1 MSFIVGQIGL
11 NLINL
16 ILTIFIL
23 NFRHAVRKVKRSVWC
38 IVGPEPPLVQCKRTR
53 KAYKTVKARKC
64 RQPRARAV
72 KQSSLYDEAEQ
83 SIVIENKKPLA
94 SKRKRAN
101 NPAGN
106 EPRDSGVHSENSS
119 SGSSGG
125 YSGGSGSSSGS
136 FAGGS
141 GSTGGAGQQGNSG
154 GDDDDRKKKEFP
166 QWHLPGQQDN
176 AAKKTGKKKR
186 VKQDEEKGYAGEEK
200 MEVDD
205 VPGANATGFMMFLP
219 SKVDNAEQCH
229 SPGEGEPATISGKV
243 ASR

>member
-1 MSFIVGQIGL
+1 MSFIASQIGL
-11 NLINL
+11 NL

-23 NFRHAVRKVKRSVWC
+23 NFRHAIRKVKRSVWC
-38 IVGPEPPLVQCKRTR
+38 IVGSEPPLVHCKRTR
-53 KAYKTVKARKC
+53 KAYKTVKARKY
-64 RQPRARAV
+64 RQPRAHAV
-72 KQSSLYDEAEQ
+72 KQSSVHDGAEQ
-83 SIVIENKKPLA
+83 SSFIQNTKPSS

-125 YSGGSGSSSGS
+125 YSGGSGSSSGN

-141 GSTGGAGQQGNSG
+141 GSTGGAGRRGNSG
-154 GDDDDRKKKEFP
+154 GDDDDKKDFP
-166 QWHLPGQQDN
+166 QWHLPGQKDD

-186 VKQDEEKGYAGEEK
+186 AKQDDEEKGYAGEEK
-200 MEVDD
+200 MEVDY
-205 VPGANATGFMMFLP
+205 VPVTNATGFPMFLP

-229 SPGEGEPATISGKV
+229 SPGEGEPTTTSGKV
-243 ASR
+243 AYQ